1 MKKLEIEFEQV
12 VKQYKNTIYT
22 VCFMFSKDSR
32 EVNDLFQDVLVNL
45 WKGFD
50 TFKGE
55 SNIGTWIWRV
65 SLNTCIS
72 SDRKKKIVSVPL
84 IMGIDLFE
92 DRDEDTTQ
100 IKMLYNRISRLKHFD
115 RAIVLLWLENFS
127 YEEIAAIVGISVKN
141 VSVRLFR
148 IKEELKKI
156 GFENIYNHERKIK
169 DYLIEE
175 MKKIDNVT
183 IYGDTENTEDR
194 LGVISFNIKNK
205 DCYKV
210 ADIFAKESAVSL
222 RAGKFCAHP
231 YVARLLKVSNSYE
244 EYEKNLDDADF
255 GMVRLSIGLYNTM
268 EEAKIFID
276 ELKRIALDIY

>member
-1 MKKLEIEFEQV
+1 MFLYFFYIF
-12 VKQYKNTIYT
+12 I
-22 VCFMFSKDSR
+22 VCFIFYLFRILTNIQSKKSPEAR

-127 YEEIAAIVGISVKN
+127 YEEIAAIVGISV
-141 VSVRLFR
+141 RHCGR
-148 IKEELKKI
+148 
-156 GFENIYNHERKIK
+156 G
-169 DYLIEE
+169 
-175 MKKIDNVT
+175 
-183 IYGDTENTEDR
+183 
-194 LGVISFNIKNK
+194 
-205 DCYKV
+205 
-210 ADIFAKESAVSL
+210 
-222 RAGKFCAHP
+222 
-231 YVARLLKVSNSYE
+231 
-244 EYEKNLDDADF
+244 
-255 GMVRLSIGLYNTM
+255 
-268 EEAKIFID
+268 
-276 ELKRIALDIY
+276 KRI